1 MRSFKKLLASLIA
14 RATKR
19 MGIAA
24 CGCASMYGGYQTK
37 EPKNIYKN
45 YDKHYKAFINSPL
58 NLVILVNEVTLA
70 GK

>member
-24 CGCASMYGGYQTK
+24 DVHQCMVAIKLKSQKTFTRIKRKATRITISITK
-37 EPKNIYKN
+37 TLS
-45 YDKHYKAFINSPL
+45 FPL
-58 NLVILVNEVTLA
+58 
-70 GK
+70 

>member
-1 MRSFKKLLASLIA
+1 MKSFKKLLASLIA

-37 EPKNIYKN
+37 EP
-45 YDKHYKAFINSPL
+45 DLSELFERRDL
-58 NLVILVNEVTLA
+58 
-70 GK
+70 

>member
-24 CGCASMYGGYQTK
+24 CGCASMYGGYQAK
-37 EPKNIYKN
+37 EPKTFTRIKR
-45 YDKHYKAFINSPL
+45 KATRITISITKSLSFPL
-58 NLVILVNEVTLA
+58 
-70 GK
+70 

>member
-24 CGCASMYGGYQTK
+24 CGCASMYGGYQAKEAKTFTKIKRKATK
-37 EPKNIYKN
+37 E
-45 YDKHYKAFINSPL
+45 L
-58 NLVILVNEVTLA
+58 R
-70 GK
+70 

>member
-24 CGCASMYGGYQTK
+24 CGCASMYGRYQAK
-37 EPKNIYKN
+37 EPKHIYKN
-45 YDKHYKAFINSPL
+45 
-58 NLVILVNEVTLA
+58 
-70 GK
+70 

>member
-24 CGCASMYGGYQTK
+24 CGCASMYGGYR
-37 EPKNIYKN
+37 E
-45 YDKHYKAFINSPL
+45 SPL
-58 NLVILVNEVTLA
+58 TFHAEKLRGLKPSFLIS
-70 GK
+70 

>member
-1 MRSFKKLLASLIA
+1 MKSFKKLLASLIA
-14 RATKR
+14 RAR

-45 YDKHYKAFINSPL
+45 
-58 NLVILVNEVTLA
+58 
-70 GK
+70 

>member
-24 CGCASMYGGYQTK
+24 CGCASMYGAIKLKETK
-37 EPKNIYKN
+37 
-45 YDKHYKAFINSPL
+45 KHLQELSVKLTRITISITKTLSFPL
-58 NLVILVNEVTLA
+58 KSCDTC
-70 GK
+70 K

>member
-24 CGCASMYGGYQTK
+24 CGCASMYGGYQAK
-37 EPKNIYKN
+37 EPK
-45 YDKHYKAFINSPL
+45 KHLQELSVKL
-58 NLVILVNEVTLA
+58 QELR
-70 GK
+70 